1 VAVAAALPRRA
12 LAVSASLK
20 VGILARRE
28 VALVA
33 EAGEESLVAV
43 SQSLRLGGRG
53 VQLAALRGRPWSCCR
68 RSEEE
73 ALADLLGQR
82 PGA

>member
-1 VAVAAALPRRA
+1 
-12 LAVSASLK
+12 LAVSASPK
-20 VGILARRE
+20 VGISARRE

-33 EAGEESLVAV
+33 EAGVLTGEESPVAV
-43 SQSLRLGGRG
+43 SQSVRLGGRG

>member
-1 VAVAAALPRRA
+1 VLT
-12 LAVSASLK
+12 
-20 VGILARRE
+20 
-28 VALVA
+28 
-33 EAGEESLVAV
+33 GEESLVAV